1 MFFSVLIGMRAGLA
15 ALFDPRDMRMLAI
28 IAFVGMTVGGMILGP
43 IVQKFAFGAYWTG
56 FPLGGDLTDNKTL
69 IMWLC
74 WVAAIAMLGIKTPK
88 TGTPARVAVVA
99 AAVVMTVVYLIP
111 HSLRGSEY
119 DYDEADATSRVYYLE
134 MPIQA
139 ST

>member
-1 MFFSVLIGMRAGLA
+1 
-15 ALFDPRDMRMLAI
+15 
-28 IAFVGMTVGGMILGP
+28 
-43 IVQKFAFGAYWTG
+43 
-56 FPLGGDLTDNKTL
+56 
-69 IMWLC
+69 
-74 WVAAIAMLGIKTPK
+74 
-88 TGTPARVAVVA
+88 
-99 AAVVMTVVYLIP
+99 MTVVYLIP